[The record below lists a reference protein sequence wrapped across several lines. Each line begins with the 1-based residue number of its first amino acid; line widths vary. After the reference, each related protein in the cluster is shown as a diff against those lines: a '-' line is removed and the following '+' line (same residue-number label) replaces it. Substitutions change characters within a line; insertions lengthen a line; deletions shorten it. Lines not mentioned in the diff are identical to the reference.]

1 MKGLPGKM
9 MAAAERYRAACH
21 EVADDKS
28 PLEAGG
34 WNLHQ
39 LTSHTRDV
47 EIYVYGARMR
57 RTVEEENPEF
67 QDFDAEA
74 WMAENYDPNEPFAD
88 LLDNFMSSVQKAV
101 DWLDALPSESWN
113 RESRHEMAKGSV
125 FTLRDWVE
133 RDIAHIEEH
142 LETVEKANN

>member
-1 MKGLPGKM
+1 MKGYPEKM

-21 EVADDKS
+21 AVADEKA

-57 RTVEEENPEF
+57 RTVEEDNPEF
-67 QDFDAEA
+67 QDFDAEE
-74 WMAENYDPNEPFAD
+74 WMAENYDVNEPFAE
-88 LLDNFMSSVQKAV
+88 LLEKFMVSVQKAV
-101 DWLDALPSESWN
+101 DWLHALPPEAWD

-125 FTLRDWVE
+125 FTLRNWVE

-142 LETVEKANN
+142 LETINKNM